1 MLKFLASSML
11 YRRLGRAI
19 PNPILR
25 TLAIAGAGMAAR
37 RFAQRRAAR
46 RAMPTTT
53 PHASMPLRAAHAR
66 RATSRIAP
74 A

>member
-25 TLAIAGAGMAAR
+25 TVAIAGVGMAAR
-37 RFAQRRAAR
+37 HLMTRRAAR
-46 RAMPTTT
+46 RGTLAKPT
-53 PHASMPLRAAHAR
+53 PAGGRLHADG
-66 RATSRIAP
+66 ATL
-74 A
+74 

>member
-25 TLAIAGAGMAAR
+25 TIAIAGVGMAAS
-37 RFAQRRAAR
+37 RFAARRAAR
-46 RAMPTTT
+46 KGTLAPPTGRRL
-53 PHASMPLRAAHAR
+53 HGDVAAS
-66 RATSRIAP
+66 
-74 A
+74 

>member
-19 PNPILR
+19 PNPIVR

-46 RAMPTTT
+46 RTIASPHATT
-53 PHASMPLRAAHAR
+53 PLRGTGAGHAA
-66 RATSRIAP
+66 SRIAP

>member
-1 MLKFLASSML
+1 MLKYLASSML

-25 TLAIAGAGMAAR
+25 TLAIAGVGLAAR
-37 RFAQRRAAR
+37 RLAARRTARRAAAPAR
-46 RAMPTTT
+46 GRG
-53 PHASMPLRAAHAR
+53 AS
-66 RATSRIAP
+66 TSRIAP